1 MGGFIKRPYVVI
13 LAGGFGLR
21 MRNSNIMP
29 KVLVKIGNLPIIE
42 HIIKIYSHFGYDDFL
57 VCTGY
62 KKNKIERY
70 FKNNSELGAT
80 KNIQLIDTGLNTPTG
95 GRIKKIEKY
104 LDGTGTFF
112 CTYGD
117 GLSNVNMNKLL
128 KFHREK
134 GKIATLTAVHPMSPF
149 GVLSVDD
156 NNIVTTFKEKPTLP
170 GLINGGFFVFEKEI
184 FDYLDFDSVLEE
196 KPLTILANTKNLAAY
211 VHDGFW
217 ACMDTYKD
225 VYRLNEIWNNGAM
238 PNTGVTFSRP
248 PWKVWK

>member
-1 MGGFIKRPYVVI
+1 
-13 LAGGFGLR
+13 

-29 KVLVKIGNLPIIE
+29 KVLVRIGDLPIIE

-70 FKNNSELGAT
+70 FKKNSNLGT
-80 KNIQLIDTGLNTPTG
+80 MENIQLIDTGLNTPTG

-104 LDGTGTFF
+104 LEGAETFF

-117 GLSNVNMNKLL
+117 GLSDVNINKLL

-149 GVLSVDD
+149 GIVSIDGND
-156 NNIVTTFKEKPTLP
+156 IVTSFKEKTN
-170 GLINGGFFVFEKEI
+170 IAWIDKWRVFCI
-184 FDYLDFDSVLEE
+184 
-196 KPLTILANTKNLAAY
+196 
-211 VHDGFW
+211 
-217 ACMDTYKD
+217 
-225 VYRLNEIWNNGAM
+225 
-238 PNTGVTFSRP
+238 
-248 PWKVWK
+248 